1 MIATERTTTTTTV
14 VRVRRLERDKVW
26 QGLGLGFALAV
37 AAGLNLWDLT
47 QNGYGDTY
55 YSVAVQS
62 MLQSW
67 RNFFYVAY
75 DAGGVI
81 SVDKPPVALW
91 VQALSARL
99 LGFNPLAL
107 LLPEALAGVASV
119 ALVYF
124 LVRRLFG
131 PLAGFV
137 AALALAITP
146 IAVAVNRDN
155 ETDTLLMCTLLLAAW
170 ALTLATEKGRF

>member
-1 MIATERTTTTTTV
+1 MIATERTTTTTTTA
-14 VRVRRLERDKVW
+14 VRVRRLEGDKVW

-37 AAGLNLWDLT
+37 
-47 QNGYGDTY
+47 
-55 YSVAVQS
+55 
-62 MLQSW
+62 
-67 RNFFYVAY
+67 
-75 DAGGVI
+75 
-81 SVDKPPVALW
+81 
-91 VQALSARL
+91 
-99 LGFNPLAL
+99 
-107 LLPEALAGVASV
+107 V

-155 ETDTLLMCTLLLAAW
+155 ETDTLLMFTLLLAAW
-170 ALTLATEKGRF
+170 ALTLATEKGRFRLLALSMALVGVAFNIKMLEAWIVLPAFYGLYLVAAPLKWYKRLLHLGLATGVVLAVSLSWAVAVDLTPAAD